1 MKESKGTQVNLMSV
15 IARDVPSETVVQEC
29 TSAWG
34 GWVERSVY
42 IYLKAE
48 YEKTHNVK
56 ESCDGEETLR

>member
-1 MKESKGTQVNLMSV
+1 MNLTSV

-34 GWVERSVY
+34 DWVERSVY
-42 IYLKAE
+42 IYLKAV
-48 YEKTHNVK
+48 YERTHKVK